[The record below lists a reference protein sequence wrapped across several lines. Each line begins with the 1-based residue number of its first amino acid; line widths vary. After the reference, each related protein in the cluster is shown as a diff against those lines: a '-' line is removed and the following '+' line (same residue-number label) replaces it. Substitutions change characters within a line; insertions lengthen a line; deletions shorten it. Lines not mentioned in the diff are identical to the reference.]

1 MSTKSKIR
9 DSKGAMTI
17 YVSLVVLTMAVVLLS
32 IYFITSTVRRNQI
45 ITVMKIKQTYE
56 ADNHNAG
63 QIYRA
68 LAQKTEEQY
77 AYNEDFDSQ
86 VTFSA
91 NTTTYSVNNSII
103 TLQSTSGDPM
113 LYMNNVTSFSPLEYR
128 YIEVRYKTNISSSME
143 FFMIENPSDQTYAIS
158 QPVIGDNQWH
168 ILTIDLW
175 SNANVKNRPT
185 ITGWRWDWSSANGAT
200 MDVDYIR
207 IKKEQ

>member
-185 ITGWRWDWSSANGAT
+185 ITGWRWDWSGANGAT

>member
-158 QPVIGDNQWH
+158 QPVTGDNQWH

>member
-143 FFMIENPSDQTYAIS
+143 FFMVENPSDQTYSIS
-158 QPVIGDNQWH
+158 QPVTGDNQWH

-185 ITGWRWDWSSANGAT
+185 ITGWRWDWSGANGAT

>member
-175 SNANVKNRPT
+175 SNENVKNRPT

>member
-143 FFMIENPSDQTYAIS
+143 FFMVENPSDQTYAIS
-158 QPVIGDNQWH
+158 QPVTGDNQWH

-185 ITGWRWDWSSANGAT
+185 ITGWRWDWSGANGAT